1 MKSCKKYVQF
11 VKINSVK
18 TYLRATTT
26 DTRMNNLMVLHV
38 HNSDTDKLDFQKAAK
53 SVERRESRKT
63 IFGTFTT
70 K

>member
-1 MKSCKKYVQF
+1 MQF
-11 VKINSVK
+11 VKRNSVK

-38 HNSDTDKLDFQKAAK
+38 HNSDTNKLDFQKAANEF
-53 SVERRESRKT
+53 VERRESRKT